1 MAHRYSDEELVSSY
15 VETRQ
20 NDFFEQLYDR
30 YCHKVHRKCL
40 SFTKDEDQAEDLTQD
55 IFLKLVTKLD
65 SFKYQARFSTWLYS
79 ITYNYCADQTRI
91 RNRRD
96 ELPVGDDWELF
107 GPAEEENPA
116 EQLEQSAQYLKQA
129 MELLS
134 LEERQL
140 LLMKYQQEVSIKELA
155 SQNDLTES
163 AVKMRLKRSRDR
175 LRDYYW
181 QVASV

>member
-40 SFTKDEDQAEDLTQD
+40 SFTKDQVQAEDLTQD

-79 ITYNYCADQTRI
+79 ITYNYCADQTRL

-96 ELPVGDDWELF
+96 EIAVGDDWDLF
-107 GPAEEENPA
+107 GPVEEENLT
-116 EQLEQSAQYLKQA
+116 EQHEQSAQYLKQA
-129 MELLS
+129 MDLLAV
-134 LEERQL
+134 EERQL
-140 LLMKYQQEVSIKELA
+140 LLLKYQQEVSIKELA
-155 SQNDLTES
+155 GQNDLTES

-175 LRDYYW
+175 LRQFYW
-181 QVASV
+181 QVAAV

>member
-15 VETRQ
+15 IETRE

-40 SFTKDEDQAEDLTQD
+40 SFTKDQVQAEDLTQD

-96 ELPVGDDWELF
+96 EVSIGDDWELL
-107 GPAEEENPA
+107 GTMPEESSA
-116 EQLEQSAQYLKQA
+116 EQIEQVGQYLRQA

-134 LEERQL
+134 VEERQL

-155 SQNDLTES
+155 EQHALTES

-175 LRDYYW
+175 LREFYW
-181 QVASV
+181 QMASL

>member
-20 NDFFEQLYDR
+20 NDFFEQLYNR
-30 YCHKVHRKCL
+30 YCDKVHRKCL
-40 SFTKDEDQAEDLTQD
+40 SFTKDQVQAEDLTQD

-79 ITYNYCADQTRI
+79 ITHNYCADQTRI

-96 ELPVGDDWELF
+96 ELIIGDNWDLI
-107 GPAEEENPA
+107 GSIQEENPT
-116 EQLEQSAQYLKQA
+116 EQLEQSAQHLKQA
-129 MELLS
+129 MGMLS
-134 LEERQL
+134 TEERQL
-140 LLMKYQQEVSIKELA
+140 LMMKYQQEVSIKELA
-155 SQNDLTES
+155 VQNALTES

-175 LRDYYW
+175 LRQFYW
-181 QVASV
+181 QVAAV

>member
-1 MAHRYSDEELVSSY
+1 MAHRYSDEELVSHY

-20 NDFFEQLYDR
+20 NDFFEELYDR

-40 SFTKDEDQAEDLTQD
+40 SFTKDQVQAEDLTQD

-91 RNRRD
+91 RSRRD
-96 ELPVGDDWELF
+96 EFTVGDDWELL
-107 GPAEEENPA
+107 GAVQEENLM
-116 EQLEQSAQYLKQA
+116 EQHEQSAQYLRQA
-129 MELLS
+129 MDMLAV
-134 LEERQL
+134 EERQL

-155 SQNDLTES
+155 GQHNLTES

-175 LRDYYW
+175 LRHFYW
-181 QVASV
+181 QVAAI

>member
-15 VETRQ
+15 VETRE

-40 SFTKDEDQAEDLTQD
+40 SFTKDQVQAEDLTQD

-91 RNRRD
+91 KNRR
-96 ELPVGDDWELF
+96 EEITVGDDWELY
-107 GPAEEENPA
+107 GPVEDENLTD
-116 EQLEQSAQYLKQA
+116 QHEQSAQNLKHA
-129 MELLS
+129 LS
-134 LEERQL
+134 LLAVEERQL
-140 LLMKYQQEVSIKELA
+140 ILLKYQQEVSIKELA
-155 SQNDLTES
+155 EQYNLTES

-175 LRDYYW
+175 LRNYYW
-181 QVASV
+181 QIAAV

>member
-1 MAHRYSDEELVSSY
+1 MARRYSDEELVSSY

-40 SFTKDEDQAEDLTQD
+40 SFTRDQVQAEDLTQD

-79 ITYNYCADQTRI
+79 ITYNYCADQTRV

-96 ELPVGDDWELF
+96 EFTVGNDWELI
-107 GPAEEENPA
+107 GPVQEENST
-116 EQLEQSAQYLKQA
+116 EQLEQSAQHLKQA
-129 MELLS
+129 MEMLS
-134 LEERQL
+134 REERQL
-140 LLMKYQQEVSIKELA
+140 LMMKYQQEVSIKELA
-155 SQNDLTES
+155 DQNGLTES

-175 LRDYYW
+175 LRQFYW
-181 QVASV
+181 QVAAV